1 MKKNN
6 KAANSEELNFWQPAS
21 DMFSALMLIMVLV
34 ILLLGLYLVRIPEHD
49 ELDPYAGDSYAGVHA
64 DGSGNAEAT
73 MTPVPTPFFWFPDSG
88 NGGGFSTPVPTYDDT
103 TATPTVTPTAT
114 PTITPVIPGHG
125 GSGGGEGGG
134 EGTGD
139 MLDPGIKSA
148 VYVMVVDAETDRTV
162 KEANVQFELY
172 GESNTLQVLNVYYPE
187 RLSFRT
193 FETNEAG
200 VFYLPEK
207 IMGGLYELHEMTEPE
222 GYDAA
227 KNVLFEVAESYDW
240 PEPLVVRVPVYPSRN
255 IIQVSMID
263 EETGLGVPGGTFD
276 VIAAEDIITN
286 DGTRRYRSG
295 QVVTEIICDED
306 GLGQS
311 EEIYLGNYL
320 LRQRDIPPYYAGMTE
335 DIEVAVEKKT
345 HVLPELTMI
354 SCARTRIN
362 VTVVD
367 ELYTA
372 SKVSGA
378 SFVVTSSLSD
388 PIEVSTDVTGRLT
401 LDMLEK
407 GTVYR
412 IHQIGS
418 TKGYRPNEQDHAVTV
433 SPSGWIDGATSID
446 VTITNRMIRVNIG
459 LTDEFS
465 SIQIPGVNLALYNH
479 ADELIHTWTTTGS
492 MQPFTDLE
500 PGSYY
505 LIKDGD
511 LTSRYG
517 ITVLNQAEIQK
528 ININTSY
535 VLHYVVYGSAG
546 LLTAGLLAGVL
557 LLVRRRRRK
566 NHR

>member
-1 MKKNN
+1 MKKN
-6 KAANSEELNFWQPAS
+6 KKGANSDELNFWQPAS
-21 DMFSALMLIMVLV
+21 DMFSALLLIMMLV
-34 ILLLGLYLVRIPEHD
+34 ILLLGLYLVHIPEYD
-49 ELDPYAGDSYAGVHA
+49 EPDPFAGDSYAGIHDA
-64 DGSGNAEAT
+64 DSGDGEAT
-73 MTPVPTPFFWFPDSG
+73 ATPVPTAFIWFPDFDS
-88 NGGGFSTPVPTYDDT
+88 GGGSFHTPYPTYDYS
-103 TATPTVTPTAT
+103 TATPTVSPTVTPTPT
-114 PTITPVIPGHG
+114 PIIPGHG

-134 EGTGD
+134 EGTGNQ
-139 MLDPGIKSA
+139 LDPGIKSA

-172 GESNTLQVLNVYYPE
+172 GENNTLQVLNVYYPE
-187 RLSFRT
+187 RLTFRT
-193 FETNEAG
+193 YETNEAG
-200 VFYLPEK
+200 TFYLPEK
-207 IMGGLYELHEMTEPE
+207 IMGGWYELHEMTEPE

-227 KNVLFEVAESYDW
+227 ENVLFEVAEIYDW

-263 EETGLGVPGGTFD
+263 EDTGLGVSGGTFD
-276 VIAAEDIITN
+276 VIAAENIFTN
-286 DGTRRYRSG
+286 DGTLRYRSG
-295 QVVTEIICDED
+295 QVVTEIICDEE

-320 LRQRDIPPYYAGMTE
+320 LRQKDIPPYYAGLTE

-345 HVLPELTMI
+345 NVLPELTMI

-367 ELYTA
+367 ELYTS

-388 PIEVSTDVTGRLT
+388 PMEVSTDVNGQFT

-412 IHQIGS
+412 IHQVDS
-418 TKGYRPNEQDHAVTV
+418 AKGYRPDEQDYTVTV
-433 SPSGWIDGATSID
+433 SPSGWIDEATSTD

-465 SIQIPGVNLALYNH
+465 SIQIPGVNLALYNS
-479 ADELIHTWTTTGS
+479 ADELIRTWTTSGS

-511 LTSRYG
+511 RTSRYE
-517 ITVLNQAEIQK
+517 ITVVNQAEIQK
-528 ININTSY
+528 INIYTSY
-535 VLHYVVYGSAG
+535 VLHYVVYAAAGLLAVG
-546 LLTAGLLAGVL
+546 LLTAIL
-557 LLVRRRRRK
+557 LLVRKHRRK
-566 NHR
+566 R